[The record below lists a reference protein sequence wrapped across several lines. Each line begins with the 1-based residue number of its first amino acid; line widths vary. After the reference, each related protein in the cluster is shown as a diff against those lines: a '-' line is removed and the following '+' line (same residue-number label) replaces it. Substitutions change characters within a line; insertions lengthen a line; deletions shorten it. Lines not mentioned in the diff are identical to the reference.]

1 MTGFGRAE
9 AEQQNK
15 KITAEIKSVN
25 HRFLDINIRIPRT
38 LGFSE
43 ELIRN
48 AVKDRVSRGRVD
60 VFINFSDQ
68 AEQGRKACVDIGL
81 MHSYLSAARLAAKE
95 LALEDDIMLSHLI
108 QIPDIIQIEEEPLDE
123 EILSVLA
130 KSAVSAALDALTDMR
145 AREGAALRDSMLENL
160 ESLEKL
166 RCRIDAR
173 KQQTTGE
180 YAEKLKIRISELING
195 TDIDE
200 TRFATE
206 VALMADRA
214 DIAEEIVRLETHIAH
229 FKSAMDSEDAV
240 GRKLDFLVQELNR
253 EFNTVGSKS
262 QDTKITGAVIEGKS
276 IVERIR
282 EQVQNIE

>member
-1 MTGFGRAE
+1 MG
-9 AEQQNK
+9 
-15 KITAEIKSVN
+15 I
-25 HRFLDINIRIPRT
+25 
-38 LGFSE
+38 SE

-81 MHSYLSAARLAAKE
+81 MHSYLSAARQAAEE
-95 LALEDDIMLSHLI
+95 LSLEDDVMLSHLV
-108 QIPDIIQIEEEPLDE
+108 QIPDMIQIEEEPLDE
-123 EILSVLA
+123 EILSMLA

-166 RCRIDAR
+166 RCRIDER
-173 KQQTTGE
+173 KQQTAGE
-180 YAEKLKIRISELING
+180 YAEKLKIRISELISG

-229 FKSAMDSEDAV
+229 LNLRWIQED
-240 GRKLDFLVQELNR
+240 
-253 EFNTVGSKS
+253 TVRQKTTFSFRS
-262 QDTKITGAVIEGKS
+262 LT
-276 IVERIR
+276 ER
-282 EQVQNIE
+282 